1 MKNIKSGKHP
11 SDFKIILFLMPIL
24 FLLGFYLI
32 INGYVSPG
40 GGFQG
45 GAVLAA
51 IVISHYLIL
60 PKEKL
65 DTSFLQTFEKFIFV
79 IFILFTVV
87 YILMEFR
94 LTHSEF
100 YIPYLWGMN
109 FLIGMKVFCGMSII
123 FLHFILDD
131 NEK

>member
-1 MKNIKSGKHP
+1 MNKSKHP
-11 SDFKIILFLMPIL
+11 SDFKVILFLMPIL

-32 INGYVSPG
+32 VNGYVSPG

-60 PKEKL
+60 PKEKV
-65 DTSFLQTFEKFIFV
+65 DTSFLQTFEKYIFIA
-79 IFILFTVV
+79 FILFTVG
-87 YILMEFR
+87 YILLEFR
-94 LTHSEF
+94 LTNPEI
-100 YIPYLWGMN
+100 YIPYLMGMN

-123 FLHFILDD
+123 FLHFVLDD
-131 NEK
+131 N